1 MPRGKQNKSRLV
13 LIDKD
18 TLHRMYVDENLSL
31 NEIAK
36 QLNSTRITITKWLV
50 FYDIT
55 SRRIE
60 V

>member
-31 NEIAK
+31 NEISK
-36 QLNSTRITITKWLV
+36 QLNSTRITVTKWLV